1 MTFLARAF
9 LKWLPLGVAIT
20 LVCALLYA
28 TVQQNYR
35 TSLND
40 PQIQMAEDAAIAVG
54 NGASVQSVVP
64 VGNVDLEASLA
75 PWVAVYDANG
85 NELASSG
92 ELNSAPPKLP
102 QGVFDISTWH
112 SFAEDGIKLQVPQ
125 NENRFT
131 WQPQPD
137 VRQAVVLVHASNGD
151 FVASGRNMR
160 EVENREGAL
169 TLMVGIG
176 WAVTML
182 ATFVTQGITSWM
194 L

>member
-1 MTFLARAF
+1 MIFLVRTF

-20 LVCALLYA
+20 LVCGLIYA

-40 PQIQMAEDAAIAVG
+40 PQIQMAEDAAAAIG
-54 NGASVQSVVP
+54 NGASAQSVVS
-64 VGNVDLEASLA
+64 GAKVDLDASLA
-75 PWVAVYDANG
+75 PWIAVYDGSG

-92 ELNSAPPKLP
+92 ELDGAAPKLP
-102 QGVFDISTWH
+102 QGVFDTNTWH

-125 NENRFT
+125 NEDRFS

-137 VRQAVVLVHASNGD
+137 VRQAVIVVHATNGD
-151 FVASGRNMR
+151 FVAAGRNMR
-160 EVENREGAL
+160 EVEDRETAL
-169 TLMVGIG
+169 TVMVGIG
-176 WAVTML
+176 WLVAMA
-182 ATFVTQGITSWM
+182 ATFIAQGVAQYF